1 MELLCKVNVIIIY
14 DGIIRAFHILD
25 LNEKKRCSCMDRGKI
40 IYLCTVY
47 FHSSS
52 NLLDFYKYFLF
63 HSVQPQIINIVH
75 IKYSLS
81 RAFIST

>member
-1 MELLCKVNVIIIY
+1 MELLCKVHVTIIY

-25 LNEKKRCSCMDRGKI
+25 LNENKHAFSFVDRGKI

-52 NLLDFYKYFLF
+52 NPLDFYKYFLF
-63 HSVQPQIINIVH
+63 YSVQPQIINIVH
-75 IKYSLS
+75 IKYNLS
-81 RAFIST
+81 